1 MRAAVL
7 KGARSVVVEDRP
19 EPQILAD
26 QAMVRVRAAGICGSD
41 LHGFEGRW
49 PDKRAL
55 GLIMGHENCGEV
67 VSVGSAVT
75 RFRKGDRVAIDPQL
89 SCGIC
94 IECLQ
99 GASNLCR
106 NMKLIGSSSRGIR
119 HGGFAEY
126 VAMPERNLHELP
138 SNLSFEEGTL
148 FDPLGNA
155 IHLINRAGV
164 RIGDRFAI
172 IGAGTLGL
180 CLLLAAKYSGAGMVL
195 ITDVS
200 AFRLKIAESLGAEV
214 CINPKE
220 EDPVRKILETTDG
233 HGVDIAV
240 EAVGTAET
248 YAQCLSV
255 VKRGGKLMALGNTA
269 PEISAALFR
278 LVSWE
283 ISIVGCTGFTP
294 SELERSLVL
303 MSSGKIVVK
312 PLITHRFP
320 LEHAQAAFETVCLQE
335 NRAIKVIL
343 LPAG

>member
-1 MRAAVL
+1 
-7 KGARSVVVEDRP
+7 
-19 EPQILAD
+19 
-26 QAMVRVRAAGICGSD
+26 
-41 LHGFEGRW
+41 
-49 PDKRAL
+49 
-55 GLIMGHENCGEV
+55 MGHENCGEV

-148 FDPLGNA
+148 FHPLGNA

-164 RIGDRFAI
+164 RIATVSPLS
-172 IGAGTLGL
+172 APGTLGL

-214 CINPKE
+214 LSTPKRRT
-220 EDPVRKILETTDG
+220 PLGRYWRPRM
-233 HGVDIAV
+233 
-240 EAVGTAET
+240 GTAST
-248 YAQCLSV
+248 SQS
-255 VKRGGKLMALGNTA
+255 KRLALQKPMRSAFPWLNEGGKLMALGNTA

-294 SELERSLVL
+294 SELSVRS
-303 MSSGKIVVK
+303 
-312 PLITHRFP
+312 F
-320 LEHAQAAFETVCLQE
+320 
-335 NRAIKVIL
+335 
-343 LPAG
+343 